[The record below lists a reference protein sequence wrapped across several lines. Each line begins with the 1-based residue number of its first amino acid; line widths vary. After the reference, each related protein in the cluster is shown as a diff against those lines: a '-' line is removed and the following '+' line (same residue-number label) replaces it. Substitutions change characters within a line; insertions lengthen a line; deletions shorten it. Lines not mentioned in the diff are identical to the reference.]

1 MISFIWRDR
10 RVLGR
15 IGCRTVLT
23 LAIMAWLLRGTIL
36 FAILIGLLLPASAS
50 ARALSVSGNHLVNES
65 GHQIRLL
72 GVSRSGSEYACA
84 DGYGFF
90 DGPTGA
96 RSIRAMK
103 RWGINTVRVPL
114 NPDCWLGIDG
124 VKPDLAGE
132 AYRAAIDGFVSRL
145 NRAGLYVVIDEHV
158 AGPDGWLAR
167 GIIPMPDADSS
178 PAFWRSVATHFAAN
192 HSLVFDLYNEPHDV
206 GWDCWLGGCGI
217 EAGGRFTERHPAY
230 RAAGMQE
237 LIDAVRSTGAT
248 QPLMLGGVDYARDLS
263 GWLAHRPI
271 DPLRQLVAS
280 EHNYGHHLA
289 PCLRGCKTAIAA
301 VSASVPVVVG
311 ELGQTDCRHDYID
324 KWMRWADRRGIS
336 YIGWAWDA
344 KEGWTC
350 HAGPSLIENYRGK
363 PTGFGIGFRNHL
375 LKLRR
380 HARG

>member
-1 MISFIWRDR
+1 MTRILRI
-10 RVLGR
+10 VALALCLGAVSSPSR
-15 IGCRTVLT
+15 
-23 LAIMAWLLRGTIL
+23 
-36 FAILIGLLLPASAS
+36 ASALG
-50 ARALSVSGNHLVNES
+50 LSVSGNHLVDES
-65 GHQIRLL
+65 GQAIRLL

-84 DGYGFF
+84 EGYGFF

-103 RWGINTVRVPL
+103 RWGINAVRLPL

-124 VKPDLAGE
+124 VKPGLGGGS
-132 AYRAAIDGFVSRL
+132 YRAAIDGFVARL
-145 NRAGLYVVIDEHV
+145 NQAGLYVVIDEHV
-158 AGPDGWLAR
+158 AAPAGSLAL

-178 PAFWRSVATHFAAN
+178 PAFWSSVAAHFASN
-192 HSLVFDLYNEPHDV
+192 HSLVFDLYNEPHDID
-206 GWDCWLGGCGI
+206 WDCWLAGCDVP
-217 EAGGRFTERHPAY
+217 AGGRFSERHPAY
-230 RAAGMQE
+230 RAAGMQQ
-237 LIDAVRSTGAT
+237 LVDAVRSTGAT
-248 QPLMLGGVDYARDLS
+248 QPLMLGGTDYARDLS
-263 GWLAHRPI
+263 GWLAHEPV
-271 DPLRQLVAS
+271 DPLGQLVAS

-289 PCLRGCKTAIAA
+289 PCLRGCKAAIAS

-344 KEGWTC
+344 KGGWTC
-350 HAGPSLIENYRGK
+350 HAGPSLIQNYRGK